1 MSFSNNAPDIPKMYS
16 LNNNH
21 PLIPNTQEIIYYK
34 KYVSIHSEDR
44 DIIKFPNSNE
54 FDIEL
59 PEDLINVSSIR
70 LSTWTFPAN
79 YSTFSELN
87 GNITMSF
94 KITLPY
100 NPTDHLFSDPL
111 QNAIFTCLFVSQND
125 KYVIVIEEGFYN
137 PEQMVTELTNKF
149 NEAVTLRIRGCIT
162 DPAILASFESAGGY
176 SSFVVVYNSV
186 NQKIWFGNMSDGFIL
201 LNEDQSS
208 DDKLDKSLCENRNRL
223 PEYSNW
229 GLPSNIGLTRNN
241 TVSLNTPGS
250 TPRFYYGDVQF
261 GDKGYWLLPNPV
273 LPGAECYYIECPF
286 KINLMGPSHFY
297 MEIQG
302 QNCIDETSPY
312 SISGLTLHTNETNG
326 RVNSAFAK
334 IAVPTTPIAQWFD
347 RDSVPYKLYT
357 PPAER
362 MRKLKFKLRYHNG
375 QPVNFGLFD
384 YSFTLEFVML
394 QPQQARG
401 VKAFGKNF

>member
-1 MSFSNNAPDIPKMYS
+1 MSFIPDIPTMYP

-21 PLIPNTQEIIYYK
+21 PIQPNPQEVIYYK

-44 DIIKFPNSNE
+44 DIIKFPNSSE

-59 PEDLINVSSIR
+59 PEDLLNVSSIR

-87 GNITMSF
+87 GNIKMSF
-94 KITLPY
+94 QITAPY
-100 NPTDHLFSDPL
+100 NPAEHSFSDPL
-111 QNAIFTCLFVSQND
+111 QNAIFKCLAETQYD
-125 KYVIVIEEGFYN
+125 KYEITIEEGFYN

-149 NEAVTLRIRGCIT
+149 NEAVTVFLRQCL
-162 DPAILASFESAGGY
+162 DPSLLASFESAGGY
-176 SSFVVVYNSV
+176 SNFVIVYNSV
-186 NQKIWFGNMSDGFIL
+186 NQKIWFGNTADGFRL

-208 DDKLDKSLCENRNRL
+208 LIKTSCETRSRL

-229 GLPSNIGLTRNN
+229 GLPNNIGLGRNN
-241 TVSLNTPGS
+241 TDSVTIPGF
-250 TPRFYYGDVQF
+250 TPRFYYGDVHF
-261 GDKGYWLLPNPV
+261 GDKGYWLLPNPA
-273 LPGAECYYIECPF
+273 LNLADCYYIECPY

-297 MEIQG
+297 MELHG

-312 SISGLTLHTNETNG
+312 SVSGLTLHTNETNG

-347 RDSVPYKLYT
+347 RDSVPYKLYV

-362 MRKLKFKLRYHNG
+362 MRKLRFRLRYHNG
-375 QPVNFGLFD
+375 QLVNFGLFD

-394 QPQQARG
+394 QPQQIRS
-401 VKAFGKNF
+401 VKSFGKNF